1 MARALGTALTL
12 NSQQLIASV
21 LRYQRNI
28 ADTTG
33 LEPSKLFH
41 LVQFLIFDHNSNGLV
56 SVDET
61 MSMLYAR
68 YGRVKMEAKL
78 KELFGA
84 GLEETG
90 AWSYLET
97 LLV

>member
-1 MARALGTALTL
+1 M
-12 NSQQLIASV
+12 
-21 LRYQRNI
+21 
-28 ADTTG
+28 TG

-41 LVQFLIFDHNSNGLV
+41 LAQFLIFDHNGNGLV

-90 AWSYLET
+90 ARQQLVIAISHVNQRT
-97 LLV
+97 LMMLALYTVARQGRWRD